1 MSGGVSLIYD
11 SSMTQVPQ
19 ALLEELKQVD
29 ARAVS
34 LYAQSNRLFTAFF
47 AAIVGFWAWV
57 GTRETPLPLIPITVL
72 AIGLMSGVM
81 LLDVNARS
89 ITTLRSYKIVFLERA
104 SEFSDNKGEP
114 LFVLSRR

>member
-1 MSGGVSLIYD
+1 
-11 SSMTQVPQ
+11 MTQVPQ

-57 GTRETPLPLIPITVL
+57 ATRETPLPLIPMTVVL

-104 SEFSDNKGEP
+104 SEFSDNKGER
-114 LFVLSRR
+114 LFVLSRRRS